1 MYFLTTIHNSCQK
14 NKFININMLKISPLI
29 FIEIT
34 AATDNHS
41 GNDCRQQKGPGLTS
55 TKMIGAIA
63 TGTKDA

>member
-1 MYFLTTIHNSCQK
+1 MYFFLPIHNPCQK
-14 NKFININMLKISPLI
+14 NKSIYINMLKYFLLVLFKII
-29 FIEIT
+29 

-41 GNDCRQQKGPGLTS
+41 GNDCRQQKILPLTS